1 MKGGGRPRGGS
12 GAARSVGGGEI
23 GMKLRVGMASVGR
36 IVGVSGGS
44 LIGMGVGSNGILILI
59 LI

>member
-1 MKGGGRPRGGS
+1 MMGGGRPGGGS
-12 GAARSVGGGEI
+12 GAARSVGGGEVVV
-23 GMKLRVGMASVGR
+23 KLRVGMASVGR
-36 IVGVSGGS
+36 VVGVSGGS